1 LTLPSLP
8 RFTIWPALAGLL
20 PWTAGKYLLCPLRWH
35 ALSESGRPRRWHI
48 AVYAESELIGLLTPG
63 HVGADLWRIR
73 RLAQAG
79 MARLSAAAEVALDR
93 FVGAVG
99 LTVFVGFAATALPLR
114 MVVSAL
120 GLAAVILATL
130 LALRRVRPSWVPRRN
145 LPRPRILARGLALSV
160 AYQASIVVLLLGTLA
175 ATGHTAP
182 PLAVLGAFGASQLAG
197 ALPGPNGASPRDAA
211 LVVSLAALG
220 VPWHAALG
228 AVSLKALLAWVP
240 GLLLGGG
247 VLLAARR
254 RTAPGAAAEPA

>member
-1 LTLPSLP
+1 
-8 RFTIWPALAGLL
+8 
-20 PWTAGKYLLCPLRWH
+20 
-35 ALSESGRPRRWHI
+35 
-48 AVYAESELIGLLTPG
+48 
-63 HVGADLWRIR
+63 
-73 RLAQAG
+73 

-114 MVVSAL
+114 MVLSAL
-120 GLAAVILATL
+120 GLAAGVLATL
-130 LALRRVRPSWVPRRN
+130 LAVRRVRPSWFPRRN
-145 LPRPRILARGLALSV
+145 LPRPRILAHGLVLSI

-175 ATGHTAP
+175 ATGHSAP

-197 ALPGPNGASPRDAA
+197 AVPGPNGASPRDAA

-220 VPWHAALG
+220 VPWQAALG

-240 GLLLGGG
+240 ALLLGGG

-254 RTAPGAAAEPA
+254 RTASGPAMQPA